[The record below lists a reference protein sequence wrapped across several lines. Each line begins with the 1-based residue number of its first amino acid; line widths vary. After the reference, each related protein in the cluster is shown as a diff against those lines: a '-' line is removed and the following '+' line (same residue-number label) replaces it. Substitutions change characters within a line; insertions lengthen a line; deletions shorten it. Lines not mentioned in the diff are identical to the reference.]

1 MIALVTD
8 SNAMLPA
15 ELAARLGVRI
25 VPLTV
30 VVDGVSLVEDETLD
44 LPGFYAALRRGAG
57 VTTSAPSPGLL
68 AETYVALAG
77 AGATEIVSVHVG
89 STYSGTVNAAQVA
102 ARLAPVPVHIVDSG
116 TASFA
121 LGCCVWSAADD
132 LARGGG
138 DAASA
143 TAAAKAVTDAT
154 TSVFTLGEIERARAG
169 GRIQVE
175 AADDGVPVVAM
186 TLTGIETIGS
196 ATDIETAVQQMT
208 RFLDQHL
215 AGPVRVGIGD
225 ADEPDAANA
234 LAEALSG
241 LDPVDELVR
250 YRCGP
255 TVAAHT
261 GAGTFGAVA
270 WELTP

>member
-8 SNAMLPA
+8 SNAMLPS
-15 ELAARLGVRI
+15 ELAARLGVRT
-25 VPLTV
+25 VPLTL
-30 VVDGVSLVEDETLD
+30 VVDGVSLVENETLD
-44 LPGFYAALRRGAG
+44 LSDFYAALRRGAP
-57 VTTSAPSPGLL
+57 VSTSAPSPGLL
-68 AETYVALAG
+68 AETYVASAG

-89 STYSGTVNAAQVA
+89 SAYSGTVNAAQVA

-116 TASFA
+116 SASFA
-121 LGCCVWSAADD
+121 LGCCVWAAADD
-132 LARGGG
+132 LAGGG

-154 TSVFTLGEIERARAG
+154 TSVFTVGEIERARAG

-175 AADDGVPVVAM
+175 AGGGGVPVVAM
-186 TLTGIETIGS
+186 TPTGIETIGS
-196 ATDIETAVQQMT
+196 ATDVETAVEQMT
-208 RFLDQHL
+208 RFLDERL
-215 AGPVRVGIGD
+215 VGPVRVGIGD
-225 ADEPDAANA
+225 ADDLAAADA
-234 LAEALSG
+234 LADALG
-241 LDPVDELVR
+241 ALDQIDELVR

-270 WELTP
+270 WELAP

>member
-1 MIALVTD
+1 MIALATD

-15 ELAARLGVRI
+15 ELTARLGARI
-25 VPLTV
+25 VPLSV

-44 LPGFYAALRRGAG
+44 LPRFYSALRRGAV

-68 AETYVALAG
+68 AETYAELAG

-89 STYSGTVNAAQVA
+89 SAYSGTVGAAQVA

-121 LGCCVWSAADD
+121 LGCCVWAAADA
-132 LARGGG
+132 LAHGG
-138 DAASA
+138 DSASA
-143 TAAAKAVTDAT
+143 VAAAKTVTDTT
-154 TSVFTLGEIERARAG
+154 TSVFTVGEIERARAG

-175 AADDGVPVVAM
+175 AARDGVPVVAM
-186 TLTGIETIGS
+186 TPTGIATIGS
-196 ATDIETAVQQMT
+196 ATDVETAVEQMT
-208 RFLDQHL
+208 RFLEQHL
-215 AGPVRVGIGD
+215 VGQLRVGIGD
-225 ADEPDAANA
+225 ADDLDAANA
-234 LAEALSG
+234 LADALGS
-241 LDPVDELVR
+241 LPQVRELVR

-261 GAGTFGAVA
+261 GAGTFGAVV
-270 WELTP
+270 WELAP

>member
-15 ELAARLGVRI
+15 ELADRLGVRT

-30 VVDGVSLVEDETLD
+30 VVDGVTLVEDETLD
-44 LPGFYAALRRGAG
+44 LPGFYTALRRGAAI
-57 VTTSAPSPGLL
+57 TTSAPSPGLL
-68 AETYVALAG
+68 AEAYAELAG

-89 STYSGTVNAAQVA
+89 SAYSGTVNAAQVG

-116 TASFA
+116 TVSFA
-121 LGCCVWSAADD
+121 LGCCVWAAADD
-132 LARGGG
+132 LAHGG
-138 DAASA
+138 DSASA
-143 TAAAKAVTDAT
+143 TAAAKTVIDAT
-154 TSVFTLGEIERARAG
+154 TSVFTVAEIERAWAG

-175 AADDGVPVVAM
+175 ATRDGVPVVAM
-186 TLTGIETIGS
+186 TPTGTEIIGS
-196 ATDIETAVQQMT
+196 AAELEAAVEQMT
-208 RFLDQHL
+208 RFLDQRL
-215 AGPVRVGIGD
+215 VGRVRVGIGD
-225 ADEPDAANA
+225 ADDLAA
-234 LAEALSG
+234 AEALADTLGG
-241 LDPVDELVR
+241 LDQVDELVR

-270 WELTP
+270 WELGP